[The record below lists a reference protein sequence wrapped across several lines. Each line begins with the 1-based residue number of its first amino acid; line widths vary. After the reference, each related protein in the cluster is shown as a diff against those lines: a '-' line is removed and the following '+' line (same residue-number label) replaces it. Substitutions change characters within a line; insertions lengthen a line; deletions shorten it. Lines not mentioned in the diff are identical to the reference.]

1 MKSICLF
8 LIDGCRSDGLAA
20 ANTPVIDRIIQRG
33 AFTPSARSVMPS
45 MTLPCHQS
53 IFNGVPPERHGIV
66 SNTFTPFVRPIKGLI
81 QTVHQAGGKCAM
93 FYNWEEMRDITPPG
107 YLEVAMFA
115 RLPPV
120 DKAAGDSAVAAM
132 AAAWLASKDWNF
144 AFVYFD
150 GTDSIGHLHGWMSPQ
165 YLAAIEHADRCIGQ
179 VLPAIG
185 DATVIVT
192 ADHGGHDKTHG
203 TPSPEDMTIPFAIA
217 GGDIPRASRV
227 AIPFDLTCI
236 AATIC
241 ACLGIPPD
249 PDWSGT
255 AARFEKSGA

>member
-1 MKSICLF
+1 MKTLCLF

-20 ANTPVIDRIIQRG
+20 AHTPAIDRIIHAG
-33 AFTPSARSVMPS
+33 AFTPAARSVMPS

-81 QTVHQAGGKCAM
+81 QTVNQAGGKCAM

-107 YLEVAMFA
+107 YLETAMFT

-120 DKAAGDSAVAAM
+120 DKAAGDSAVASM
-132 AAAWLASKDWNF
+132 AAAWLANNEWNF

-150 GTDSIGHLHGWMSPQ
+150 GTDAIGHRHGWMSPE
-165 YLAAIEHADRCIGQ
+165 YLKAIEHADRCIGQ
-179 VLPAIG
+179 VLPSLG

-203 TPSPEDMTIPFAIA
+203 TPSAEDMTIPFAIA
-217 GGDIPRASRV
+217 GPGIKPGGRV
-227 AIPFDLTCI
+227 VLPFDLTCI
-236 AATIC
+236 AATVC
-241 ACLGIPPD
+241 ACLDISPD
-249 PDWSGT
+249 PDWSGA
-255 AARFEKSGA
+255 AARFE